1 MRAAHAKVAAPIDIT
16 RYAPRPHCP
25 HRNIEAL
32 RSAADGYRSP
42 ARLYVQE
49 ELDRGR
55 GWMRSWADP
64 ARTGRS
70 SRQREPRDQGV
81 QNDPV
86 CAASVGPEEN
96 IAQRIAKPVSNPAL
110 RQVVAAVMDH
120 VAALAKASQIAKPIV
135 CWVIVDMRGSQDH
148 AGRAHLNGFHER
160 GPAG

>member
-1 MRAAHAKVAAPIDIT
+1 MHAVPGGSGARIDT
-16 RYAPRPHCP
+16 ARYATEAALSAQEYRGAQE
-25 HRNIEAL
+25 HR
-32 RSAADGYRSP
+32 RRYRSP
-42 ARLYVQE
+42 ARLDVQE